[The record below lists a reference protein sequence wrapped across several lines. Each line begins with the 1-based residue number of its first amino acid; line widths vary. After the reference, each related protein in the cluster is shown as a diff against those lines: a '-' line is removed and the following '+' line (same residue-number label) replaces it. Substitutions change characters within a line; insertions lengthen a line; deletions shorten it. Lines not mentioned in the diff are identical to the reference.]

1 MTINILKKAIEQR
14 KKVEIIYENSVR
26 TVDPYLIGINQK
38 DHISLRAFQTGGQ
51 SSSGNLPSWRLFL
64 IEKIEAI
71 KILDEHFAI
80 STQYNPNDKQM
91 KQIHYRIERN
101 LTE

>member
-1 MTINILKKAIEQR
+1 MVVNILKEAIEKR

-26 TVDPYLIGINQK
+26 IVDPYLVGINQK

-64 IEKIEAI
+64 IEKIDAI
-71 KILDEHFAI
+71 KILDEQFALN
-80 STQYNPNDKQM
+80 SQYNPNDKQM
-91 KQIHYRIERN
+91 KQIHYRIERES
-101 LTE
+101 TE